1 MGKHRVAGGRS
12 SRPHPAVWVGGGLSL
27 LGALLVRLRA
37 GSPLPLLHLLGTA
50 TRLPPLWLMG
60 VLWSAG
66 FFLFGCAA
74 GEMLVCRAP
83 GSRAAWRGRGFPYG
97 LISYILALAWY
108 PLLFS
113 ASWLWFSLLCQA
125 AATAAALCCA
135 LCWIRVRGRLALLLL
150 PWVGWQVFLCGAE
163 LAVLLTR

>member
-1 MGKHRVAGGRS
+1 MGKHRVEKGRS
-12 SRPHPAVWVGGGLSL
+12 DRPHPAVWIGGGLSL

-37 GSPLPLLHLLGTA
+37 GSPLPLLHLLGT
-50 TRLPPLWLMG
+50 TTHLPPLWLMG
-60 VLWSAG
+60 ALWLTG
-66 FFLFGCAA
+66 FFLFGCVV

-83 GSRAAWRGRGFPYG
+83 GSRAAWRGRGFSYG
-97 LISYILALAWY
+97 LIAYLLALAWY
-108 PLLFS
+108 PLLFA
-113 ASWLWFSLLCQA
+113 ASWLWFSLLCQM

-150 PWVGWQVFLCGAE
+150 PWAGWQVFLCGAE